1 MFMCDTC
8 QYSTEDKSNYNRHI
22 RSKSH
27 LVKEQEKLTG
37 KTKEEDL
44 KEQKRLEKAQKQLE
58 KIQLDKEKFAIKMQL
73 ERDKMEAKAKADAVK
88 AEAKAKAE
96 AEKMELRRQESEKRY
111 KLQAEQE
118 ERLREKQRVKAEA
131 LKKIEDEKLAI
142 LEAKQKQEEE
152 DKQPYDVDYVFDET
166 NFLNISKMMD
176 FNFKHH
182 MIPKH
187 RKYFIH
193 KLLKAFL
200 DVPKLRC
207 FRINSGNLEFYNS
220 EWQTHSCGCVDDPE
234 LQYEMKDLLYHLI
247 NFSRC
252 YPDYN
257 QYRNP
262 FRVEV
267 ENTLG
272 ESPTVRMKEL
282 KRILECNDV
291 SFIDDKQ
298 KYERECQAE
307 RAEQS
312 REEELQKSKNRDK
325 EREQMRKL
333 QEEQDRKDEYD
344 LKNHIIPEISKFDFQ
359 FVVDNYRHYEKS
371 LEIEPLE
378 NVVVS

>member
-1 MFMCDTC
+1 
-8 QYSTEDKSNYNRHI
+8 
-22 RSKSH
+22 
-27 LVKEQEKLTG
+27 VKEQEKLTG

-44 KEQKRLEKAQKQLE
+44 KEQKRLEKAQKQLD
-58 KIQLDKEKFAIKMQL
+58 KIQFEREKMANKMML
-73 ERDKMEAKAKADAVK
+73 ER
-88 AEAKAKAE
+88 
-96 AEKMELRRQESEKRY
+96 EKMEIKRLDNEK
-111 KLQAEQE
+111 KHQIQAERE
-118 ERLREKQRVKAEA
+118 ERMREKQRVKEEA
-131 LKKIEDEKLAI
+131 LKKIEDAKLAV
-142 LEAKQKQEEE
+142 LQAKQKQEEE
-152 DKQPYDVDYVFDET
+152 DKQPYDIDYVFDET

-220 EWQTHSCGCVDDPE
+220 EWQTHSCGCVNDPE

-247 NFSRC
+247 NFSRN

-325 EREQMRKL
+325 EREEKRKL
-333 QEEQDRKDEYD
+333 QDEQDRKDEYD
-344 LKNHIIPEISKFDFQ
+344 LKNNIIPEISKFDFQ

-378 NVVVS
+378 NVVVDS